1 MVKFNGKLI
10 KMSYE
15 IPKFF
20 TELNPRLIHYIQDY
34 LHWTSFN
41 KIQEEAI
48 PVINKGEDTL
58 LIAPT
63 ASGKTEAVMIPVF
76 NDILNNHLEPMSVLY
91 ISPLKALIND
101 MNSRIEKWSE
111 YFSLTTTRWHGDV
124 NSSQKA
130 KFIKN
135 PTDFLSITPES
146 LEVILMNKSQD
157 EKIKIFKN
165 LKYVIIDEI
174 HYFIETDRGT
184 QLNSLLNRIGE
195 YCDNDFI
202 KLGLSATVGN
212 PEEVAKW
219 LNYKKPA
226 HIVKINQDPNF
237 FYDVNYGDELNICKR
252 LERYKNTKKVLIF
265 AQSRSD
271 VEKYNRLLKRELN
284 MRNILVHHSSID
296 KVEREENEIKFK
308 NWDNGFMISTTTLE
322 LGIDIGN
329 IFTVAQ
335 INPPNTVSSFM
346 QKLGRSGR
354 AQKASSKTIMFYEN
368 EPQVFMVLAEILLAK
383 KNMVENIKII
393 KKPYDIYFHQILS
406 TVHNKGK
413 ILKKDLYFYLH
424 DCYSFQSISSN
435 EFRRLIDYMVEE
447 DFLEEN
453 YNFLSTGYT
462 FEKKFGKIN
471 YRDFYA
477 VFCPNNEFNV
487 KHGIK
492 TVGTIDPTYAL
503 MLKVGDSFVLG
514 GKHWEITQKDI
525 VKYNIQVVPDNF
537 KSGEVPGWNGD
548 GPLLSYMLSRKIFSL
563 LLNDFNHDIFNKNK
577 SKFDDISV
585 RMVNKQ
591 IENARFNGFNKDVI
605 PVEIDSET
613 GKIYI
618 YTFAGDK
625 ANQLLSL
632 IFKLY
637 YDTYKVNNC
646 PFYTSFKIK
655 DNYSFEDLEN
665 IILNVKKILSD
676 NSNKIKISN
685 LLGTYY
691 KNKFINFIPPE
702 YNAQLKFDLLFDEEN
717 LIKLCEQKQ
726 PVPCGKSLIKE
737 WGEN

>member
-1 MVKFNGKLI
+1 
-10 KMSYE
+10 
-15 IPKFF
+15 
-20 TELNPRLIHYIQDY
+20 
-34 LHWTSFN
+34 
-41 KIQEEAI
+41 
-48 PVINKGEDTL
+48 
-58 LIAPT
+58 
-63 ASGKTEAVMIPVF
+63 
-76 NDILNNHLEPMSVLY
+76 
-91 ISPLKALIND
+91 
-101 MNSRIEKWSE
+101 
-111 YFSLTTTRWHGDV
+111 
-124 NSSQKA
+124 
-130 KFIKN
+130 
-135 PTDFLSITPES
+135 
-146 LEVILMNKSQD
+146 
-157 EKIKIFKN
+157 
-165 LKYVIIDEI
+165 
-174 HYFIETDRGT
+174 
-184 QLNSLLNRIGE
+184 
-195 YCDNDFI
+195 
-202 KLGLSATVGN
+202 
-212 PEEVAKW
+212 
-219 LNYKKPA
+219 
-226 HIVKINQDPNF
+226 
-237 FYDVNYGDELNICKR
+237 
-252 LERYKNTKKVLIF
+252 
-265 AQSRSD
+265 
-271 VEKYNRLLKRELN
+271 
-284 MRNILVHHSSID
+284 
-296 KVEREENEIKFK
+296 
-308 NWDNGFMISTTTLE
+308 
-322 LGIDIGN
+322 
-329 IFTVAQ
+329 
-335 INPPNTVSSFM
+335 
-346 QKLGRSGR
+346 
-354 AQKASSKTIMFYEN
+354 MFYEN

-492 TVGTIDPTYAL
+492 TVGTINPTYAL

-514 GKHWEITQKDI
+514 GKHWEITQKDT

-548 GPLLSYMLSRKIFSL
+548 GPLLSYTLSRKIFSL

-605 PVEIDSET
+605 PIEIDSES

-665 IILNVKKILSD
+665 IILNVKTILSD

-726 PVPCGKSLIKE
+726 PVQCRKSLIKE